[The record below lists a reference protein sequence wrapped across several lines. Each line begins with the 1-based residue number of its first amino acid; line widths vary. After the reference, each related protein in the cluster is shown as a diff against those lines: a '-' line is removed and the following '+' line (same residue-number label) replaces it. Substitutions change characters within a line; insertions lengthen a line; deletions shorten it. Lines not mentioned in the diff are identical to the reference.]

1 MSAKKLGNIVVAAVA
16 VMLLLPGSPF
26 AKDLPPL
33 MDLAQLKMKVTVTE
47 VIEELP
53 ADSSAYDQD
62 DKAGHGPFVAGDG
75 KKIVVVTLKG
85 NAPRPCSITFRTG
98 EFAAVYE
105 QDGKPGSEIKRNTII
120 GPAVALASGDSWSVS
135 PGTTTMLNLY
145 KAGPLVLRLAFVV
158 PDAVSDFQ
166 VRYPTLTGGKAVIP
180 EKKP

>member
-1 MSAKKLGNIVVAAVA
+1 MSSKTLGNIVIAVVAA
-16 VMLLLPGSPF
+16 MLLLPGSLF
-26 AKDLPPL
+26 AKDLLPL
-33 MDLAQLKMKVTVTE
+33 MDLAQLKMKITATE
-47 VIEELP
+47 VVEELP
-53 ADSSAYDQD
+53 TGSSFDDPDDQ
-62 DKAGHGPFVAGDG
+62 AGQAPSVAGDG

-145 KAGPLVLRLAFVV
+145 KAGPLVLRFVFVV
-158 PDAVSDFQ
+158 PNAVSDFQ